1 MKGEVKEMI
10 KRLVDIV
17 FAGGAL
23 LALCPLYLAVS
34 IMIRVSM
41 GPPVL
46 FRQSRVGYRE
56 HIFTLYKFR
65 TMREVC
71 GPDGEPLPDAAR
83 LTPLGAWLRRTSLD
97 ELPQLWNVLKGDMS
111 IVGPRPLYPHYLPF
125 YTPRERMRHQV
136 RPGITGLAQVAG
148 RNALSWDERL
158 ELDAQY
164 VEQQSLFL
172 DLKII
177 LITILKVIRREGVIV
192 IPGSV
197 QGPLDQ
203 VRRRAAL

>member
-1 MKGEVKEMI
+1 MI

>member
-1 MKGEVKEMI
+1 MI

-136 RPGITGLAQVAG
+136 QPGITGLAQVAG